1 MCKIVQR
8 LLNNETVSEQPIKE
22 KRFHDTNYRNYN
34 LIYSLVKKDQQ
45 HYIPQIINRI
55 NFLLSLNNGSKP
67 YYDIWL
73 GIVKNGNPV
82 SIDYVVEKKDNEMAQ
97 IMRSLGVFTG
107 LRDKKN
113 RMIENNY
120 LDVLVASC
128 GNEELFDFLYRMK
141 NRLRFAWSNYDL
153 LMYFYDNLK
162 DEMDWDNVRQFLNDY
177 KKNHT

>member
-1 MCKIVQR
+1 
-8 LLNNETVSEQPIKE
+8 
-22 KRFHDTNYRNYN
+22 
-34 LIYSLVKKDQQ
+34 LIYGLVKKDPK

-67 YYDIWL
+67 YYDVWF

-82 SIDYVVEKKDNEMAQ
+82 SIDYVVEKKDNEIAQ

-107 LRDKKN
+107 LCDKKK
-113 RMIENNY
+113 RMVENNY